1 MSLEY
6 RVSINKSVIDEQRP
20 AVEKMNDFRM
30 KISAW
35 LIVLAATLAP
45 WAPAADEVSA
55 EAMKSFR
62 EGVKAFNVEEY
73 ETAVKLFR
81 TAYELNPS
89 WKIFYNIG
97 QCEAAL
103 KRYGLAIEAFE
114 RYLALGGDE
123 VSADR
128 RDDVLAELSRLRQ
141 LVGGV
146 KVRGP
151 DGLAIIVDGVR
162 RGETPLGMAIVVT
175 AGSPHTVRLER
186 AGAVLLEEE
195 ITVRGGAT
203 YDLDASAVQQSE
215 TTNDLEVA
223 DQEGPG
229 SEPEK
234 DRLKPALFWIGLGAT
249 AAFAGATVGLD
260 FAVGAKIDDAENTAD
275 NSALKDSAKKMQVAE
290 RVFGGLAVAAA
301 VTSGVLFFLTD
312 FGGEEEP
319 SLAVRPF
326 GDGRSG
332 GLSVQG
338 RF

>member
-1 MSLEY
+1 
-6 RVSINKSVIDEQRP
+6 
-20 AVEKMNDFRM
+20 MNNSGM
-30 KISAW
+30 NISAF
-35 LIVLAATLAP
+35 LMVLVTTVGSVAQG
-45 WAPAADEVSA
+45 ADEVSA
-55 EAMKSFR
+55 EAMKNFR

-73 ETAVKLFR
+73 QTAVKLFR
-81 TAYELNPS
+81 AAYELNPS

-123 VSADR
+123 VSAER
-128 RDDVLAELSRLRQ
+128 RDDVLAELNRLRQ

-162 RGETPLGMAIVVT
+162 RGETPLGMAVVVT

-186 AGAVLLEEE
+186 DGAVLLEEE

-203 YDLDASAVQQSE
+203 YELDASEMQQSG
-215 TTNDLEVA
+215 TANDMEA
-223 DQEGPG
+223 AEQGAAG

-260 FAVGAKIDDAENTAD
+260 FAVGAKIDDAETTAN
-275 NSALKDSAKKMQVAE
+275 NSVLKDSAKKMQVAE

-301 VTSGVLFFLTD
+301 VTTGVLFFLTD
-312 FGGEEEP
+312 FGGEEES

-326 GDGRSG
+326 SDGRSG